1 MTFSVG
7 RSVATALPAT
17 SLTGTPPTCRVH
29 KFCFSSFRRSRN
41 EADGSPMRRIG
52 YAGGFVLVSFC
63 YLVLRGLLQLA
74 ALRVRSNDFKEL
86 EILVLR
92 HELAILRRQRKRP
105 VLTAVDR
112 LFLTA
117 ASRCLARKR
126 WRSFLIT
133 PATLLRWHRRLV
145 AKRWTFT
152 HQGRPPMRREIRDLV
167 LRLAR
172 DNPRWGYQRIVGELK
187 GLGISVSATTVHLA
201 ARRGLWSVGHASGD
215 HLARVRAHTPGRPV
229 GRRFLHSGDAV
240 AATAVR
246 ALLHRVGQPSCASG
260 RMHSASR
267 CAVGDS
273 ARSPT
278 DLDDGVPPG
287 TRALPNSRSGPEI
300 HRPV

>member
-1 MTFSVG
+1 M
-7 RSVATALPAT
+7 
-17 SLTGTPPTCRVH
+17 
-29 KFCFSSFRRSRN
+29 
-41 EADGSPMRRIG
+41 G

-63 YLVLRGLLQLA
+63 YLVLRRVLQLA

-86 EILVLR
+86 EIVVLR

-105 VLTAVDR
+105 VLTTVDR
-112 LFLTA
+112 LFLAA
-117 ASRCLARKR
+117 ASRCLARDR

-187 GLGISVSATTVHLA
+187 GLGIPVSATTVRTWLRA
-201 ARRGLWSVGHASGD
+201 AGLGPSGTRRGITW
-215 HLARVRAHTPGRPV
+215 REFVRTHRPQPV
-229 GRRFLHSGDAV
+229 GRRFLYGGDAV
-240 AATAVR
+240 AATAVCP
-246 ALLHRVGQPSCASG
+246 LLHRVGQPSCASG
-260 RMHSASR
+260 RMHTASR
-267 CAVGDS
+267 CAVGHPT
-273 ARSPT
+273 RSPT
-278 DLDDGVPPG
+278 DLDVGVPPG
-287 TRALPNSRSGPEI
+287 TRSLPDSRSGPEI